1 MLMAHDDIII
11 SPDDHLILFV
21 VEKKR
26 IRDVEKLFE
35 NTSRLFLLK
44 NALPDNSQDP
54 RNTFS
59 RF

>member
-1 MLMAHDDIII
+1 MGAIIRGNEVLIAHDDIVI

-35 NTSRLFLLK
+35 NTSRLF
-44 NALPDNSQDP
+44 
-54 RNTFS
+54 
-59 RF
+59 